1 MAYDI
6 NVTKHGVVFPSKVLA
21 ENGGEHIFDVKLTAS
36 MDNGCVISRSATWAS
51 GEFDVYTQAA
61 APNGFA
67 GKIMGQAANGNWYV
81 EVVTPADALVI
92 YNSEILPRDDEDLSQ
107 ISMFYNSVANEV
119 VVPGIGLHKGDIGEF
134 SKECFTTTPTS
145 TSIGKAVTVSSAT
158 ATLGK
163 LVIGA

>member
-1 MAYDI
+1 MYDI

-21 ENGGEHIFDVKLTAS
+21 ENGGEHIFNVKLTAN
-36 MDNGCVISRSATWAS
+36 MDNGTIIGRSNSWS
-51 GEFDVYTQAA
+51 NGEFDVYDQAA

-67 GKIMGQAANGNWYV
+67 GKIMAQAANGNWYV
-81 EVVTPADALVI
+81 EVTTAANALVV

-107 ISMFYNSVANEV
+107 ISMFYNGAGEMAQA
-119 VVPGIGLHKGDIGEF
+119 IETHRGDIFEF

-145 TSIGKAVTVSSAT
+145 TSIGKAVSVSATT

-163 LVIGA
+163 LVIGS

>member
-21 ENGGEHIFDVKLTAS
+21 ENGGEHIFDVKLTAA
-36 MDNGCVISRSATWAS
+36 MDNGCVISRSSTWAS

-67 GKIMGQAANGNWYV
+67 GLIQAQAANGNWYV
-81 EVVTPADALVI
+81 EITAPNGGLVI

-107 ISMFYNSVANEV
+107 ISMFYNANGDV
-119 VVPGIGLHKGDIGEF
+119 VQAIETHRGDIFEF
-134 SKECFTTTPTS
+134 SAECFTTTPTS

>member
-21 ENGGEHIFDVKLTAS
+21 ENGGEHIFDVKLTAA

-81 EVVTPADALVI
+81 EVTTAANALVI

-107 ISMFYNSVANEV
+107 ISMFYNKNGDV
-119 VVPGIGLHKGDIGEF
+119 VQAIETHRGDIFEF

-145 TSIGKAVTVSSAT
+145 TSIGKAVSVSSAT

-163 LVIGA
+163 LVIGS